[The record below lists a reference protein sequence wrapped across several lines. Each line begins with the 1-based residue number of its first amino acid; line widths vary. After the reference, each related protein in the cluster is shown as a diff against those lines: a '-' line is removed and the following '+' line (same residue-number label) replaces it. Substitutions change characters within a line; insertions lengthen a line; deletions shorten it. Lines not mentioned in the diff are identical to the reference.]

1 MHEASTAARAEDRA
15 LLVSAIHRAASGD
28 AAGLRRIYELT
39 SAKLFGICLR
49 ICADREAAEDVLQ
62 DVYVKVWRRA
72 ASFDDTRA
80 SPVSWLAAIARNAAV
95 DWRRTEH
102 RHDPLPD
109 DAMAA
114 MAAIADEAPQA
125 DVLMEGDQERR
136 RLLACLEGLPHEQSG
151 AIRSAFLQG
160 LTYQE
165 LAERSD
171 TPLGTV
177 KSWIRRGMLR
187 LKDCLGHG

>member
-1 MHEASTAARAEDRA
+1 MREAKTAAPAGDRA
-15 LLVSAIHRAASGD
+15 LLVSAIHLAASGD
-28 AAGLRRIYELT
+28 SAGLRRVYELT

-72 ASFDDTRA
+72 ASFDETRA

-95 DWRRTEH
+95 DWRRAEH
-102 RHDPLPD
+102 RHDALPD
-109 DAMAA
+109 DAMAG
-114 MAAIADEAPQA
+114 IADEAPLA
-125 DVLMEGDQERR
+125 DMMMEGDQERR
-136 RLLACLEGLPHEQSG
+136 RLLACLEGLTREQSG

-187 LKDCLGHG
+187 LRDCLGHG

>member
-1 MHEASTAARAEDRA
+1 MHEANSAARSENRTV
-15 LLVSAIHRAASGD
+15 LVSAIHLAASGD
-28 AAGLRRIYELT
+28 AAGLHRVYDLT

-80 SPVSWLAAIARNAAV
+80 SPISWLATIARNAAV
-95 DWRRTEH
+95 DWRRAEH
-102 RHDPLPD
+102 RHDAVPDEAMAGIAD
-109 DAMAA
+109 DA
-114 MAAIADEAPQA
+114 PLA
-125 DVLMEGDQERR
+125 DVIMEGDEERR
-136 RLLACLEGLPHEQSG
+136 RLLVCIEGLPSDQSG

-160 LTYQE
+160 MTYQQ
-165 LAERSD
+165 LAERSG

>member
-1 MHEASTAARAEDRA
+1 MHEASSAAPSENRAV
-15 LLVSAIHRAASGD
+15 LVSAIHLAASGD
-28 AAGLRRIYELT
+28 AAGLRRVYDLT

-80 SPVSWLAAIARNAAV
+80 SPISWLAAIARNAAV
-95 DWRRTEH
+95 DWRRAQH
-102 RHDPLPD
+102 RHDAVPDEAMAGIAD
-109 DAMAA
+109 DA
-114 MAAIADEAPQA
+114 PLA
-125 DVLMEGDQERR
+125 DVIMEDDQERR
-136 RLLACLEGLPHEQSG
+136 RLIACLEGLPSEQSG

-160 LTYQE
+160 LTYQQ
-165 LAERSD
+165 LAERSG

>member
-1 MHEASTAARAEDRA
+1 MHEASSAAPSENRAV
-15 LLVSAIHRAASGD
+15 LVSAIHLAASGD
-28 AAGLRRIYELT
+28 AAGLRRVYDLT

-80 SPVSWLAAIARNAAV
+80 SPISWLAAIARNAAV
-95 DWRRTEH
+95 DWRRAQH
-102 RHDPLPD
+102 RHDAVPDEAMAGIAD
-109 DAMAA
+109 DA
-114 MAAIADEAPQA
+114 PLA
-125 DVLMEGDQERR
+125 DVIMEDDQERR
-136 RLLACLEGLPHEQSG
+136 RLIACLEGLPSDQSG

-160 LTYQE
+160 LTYQQ
-165 LAERSD
+165 LAERSG

>member
-1 MHEASTAARAEDRA
+1 MQEASAAARGQDRA
-15 LLVSAIHRAASGD
+15 HLVSAIHQAADGD
-28 AAGLRRIYELT
+28 AAGLRRVYDLT

-95 DWRRTEH
+95 DWRRAEH
-102 RHDPLPD
+102 RYDTLSD
-109 DAMAA
+109 DAMAG
-114 MAAIADEAPQA
+114 IADDAPLA
-125 DVLMEGDQERR
+125 DTLMEGDQETH
-136 RLLACLEGLPHEQSG
+136 RLLVCLEGLPREQSG

-165 LAERSD
+165 LADRSD

-187 LKDCLGHG
+187 LKDCLGHD

>member
-1 MHEASTAARAEDRA
+1 MHEASSAARSENRA
-15 LLVSAIHRAASGD
+15 LLVSAIHLAASGD
-28 AAGLRRIYELT
+28 AAGLRRVYDLT

-80 SPVSWLAAIARNAAV
+80 SPISWLAMIARNAAV
-95 DWRRTEH
+95 DWRRAEH
-102 RHDPLPD
+102 RYDAIPDEAMAGIAD
-109 DAMAA
+109 DAPL
-114 MAAIADEAPQA
+114 ADA
-125 DVLMEGDQERR
+125 LMEGDQERR
-136 RLLACLEGLPHEQSG
+136 RLLVCLEDLPSEQSG

-160 LTYQE
+160 LTYQQ

>member
-1 MHEASTAARAEDRA
+1 MLEASSASRLENRA
-15 LLVSAIHRAASGD
+15 LLVSAIHLAASGD
-28 AAGLRRIYELT
+28 AAGLRNVYDLT

-72 ASFDDTRA
+72 ASFDASRA
-80 SPVSWLAAIARNAAV
+80 SPVSWLATIARNAAV
-95 DWRRTEH
+95 DWRRAEH
-102 RHDPLPD
+102 RHD
-109 DAMAA
+109 AMPYKA
-114 MAAIADEAPQA
+114 MAAIADDAPLA
-125 DVLMEGDQERR
+125 DALMEGDEERR
-136 RLLACLEGLPHEQSG
+136 RLLVCIEGLPSEQSS

-160 LTYQE
+160 FTYQQ